1 MIWRQEGAPASIC
14 FGVDIIPVDKDEAR
28 LEPLSRVVGI
38 LGADG
43 ERLSYQWRGVSQSA
57 TSIYSAQRRS
67 SAASICSVW
76 HRSSIGL
83 MRRSSSVDD
92 LAVRRSSGLNLL
104 RP

>member
-57 TSIYSAQRRS
+57 TSICSA
-67 SAASICSVW
+67 W